1 MNIIITFIILEIVF
15 TGTSIN
21 ESRKEEENEKYTLN
35 DILDLE
41 KIKEY
46 LKNKKKDKK

>member
-1 MNIIITFIILEIVF
+1 MNIIVTFIILEIVF
-15 TGTSIN
+15 TGIVIS
-21 ESRKEEENEKYTLN
+21 ESKEKENEKYTLN

-46 LKNKKKDKK
+46 IKNKKKDKK